1 MEKISSG
8 SSAIDE
14 LLKGGYEK
22 DIITTIYGP
31 AGSGK
36 TNLCLVAVKALDDE
50 KKVLFIDTEGG
61 FSVDRFRQICK
72 DEEEL
77 EKKMKKIIFITP
89 VTFDEQKR
97 IFSKLNEYVDDKVGL
112 LVFDSIAMLYRL
124 ELGKEKHVQKINS
137 LLARQLSCLT
147 EIARK
152 KNIPVLVTNQVYADF
167 ENKDNVKMVGGD
179 LLKYQSKCLIELK
192 NLKGPN
198 RLAVIKKH
206 RSLPEGRKIKFKIT
220 NKGAE
225 KTE

>member
-1 MEKISSG
+1 MEKITSG

-61 FSVDRFRQICK
+61 FSVDRFKQMCK

-77 EKKMKKIIFITP
+77 EEKMKRIMFITP

-97 IFSKLNEYVDDKVGL
+97 IFSKLDEYVDENVGL

-124 ELGKEKHVQKINS
+124 EMGKGKNVQKINS
-137 LLARQLSCLT
+137 LLAQQLSCLSK
-147 EIARK
+147 IARD
-152 KNIPVLVTNQVYADF
+152 KNIPVLITNQVYADF
-167 ENKDNVKMVGGD
+167 ENKNNVKMVGGD
-179 LLKYQSKCLIELK
+179 LLKYQSKCLIELQ
-192 NLKGPN
+192 NLKGSN
-198 RLAVIKKH
+198 RMAVIRKH
-206 RSLPEGRKIKFKIT
+206 RSLPEGRKVKFKII
-220 NKGAE
+220 NKGIEKAE
-225 KTE
+225 